1 MLYFWD
7 MNRVIIL
14 LVLILL
20 SWQSNAQCDTSRYI
34 SPILNVIDVQTDVE
48 YGQAPQWNF
57 PYFNETLL
65 MDVYRPLLDPIEK
78 RPCMLWAHSGAFA
91 LGDKQADDMVAL
103 CDSSA
108 RRGFVTA
115 TMGYRKGFNPLDAAS
130 SERAVYRGLQDG
142 RAAYRFL
149 VENHEVYGIDTTKIF
164 VGGSSAG
171 ALIALHLAFM
181 EEEERPESSFDQ
193 FLAPDL
199 GCIDCS
205 GNNFQH
211 EVNPL
216 GIIGLW
222 GAIGDTTWVNS
233 DVNTLLAHGTED
245 PIVPFES
252 GPPFQFFTLPDVYGS
267 SLIHERLQ
275 NQGLSSELIIAE
287 GEGHEPHGTLNGNW
301 IGPPNDFWE
310 ELFSSVEEFCFE
322 LIRPQELAISGSEFI
337 CEGQNYTYSVELAEG
352 ESVCWEIEG
361 GTYQETSDEEI
372 AVQITGQSAIITA
385 FIYNEVGAASES
397 SSIILQASP
406 SPDAAWDVSLEQNV
420 LDYSV
425 LTLFD
430 TSWYLNGLLISEE
443 NIGSMLLKTEGEYT
457 VSLEVVNE
465 LGCVT
470 SYSEEFTYAIDNL
483 DEQANSLTEVKLSSG
498 VLSIKSE
505 VITKVNLYDVMGRL
519 LYENEATEHVVSE
532 HSGVYILSFSNSE
545 ESRAIKIVFP

>member
-1 MLYFWD
+1 MKRLFDYPEVAIHSQRSSEQQLIAILYISSLTSQFATILINLPGTTMILRIVLPS
-7 MNRVIIL
+7 MNRCTFSSASAIFSISCFEISAATSIFPLTLPFTCNTKVIL
-14 LVLILL
+14 LRTNAF
-20 SWQSNAQCDTSRYI
+20 SSTAGHFASATDSEWPKACQRAWQI
-34 SPILNVIDVQTDVE
+34 
-48 YGQAPQWNF
+48 
-57 PYFNETLL
+57 
-65 MDVYRPLLDPIEK
+65 
-78 RPCMLWAHSGAFA
+78 
-91 LGDKQADDMVAL
+91 
-103 CDSSA
+103 
-108 RRGFVTA
+108 
-115 TMGYRKGFNPLDAAS
+115 
-130 SERAVYRGLQDG
+130 
-142 RAAYRFL
+142 
-149 VENHEVYGIDTTKIF
+149 
-164 VGGSSAG
+164 
-171 ALIALHLAFM
+171 
-181 EEEERPESSFDQ
+181 
-193 FLAPDL
+193 
-199 GCIDCS
+199 
-205 GNNFQH
+205 
-211 EVNPL
+211 
-216 GIIGLW
+216 W

-275 NQGLSSELIIAE
+275 NQGFSSELIIAE
-287 GEGHEPHGTLNGNW
+287 GEGHEPYGTINGSW

-310 ELFSSVEEFCFE
+310 ELFSIVQEFCFE
-322 LIRPQELAISGSEFI
+322 LIRPQELVISGSEFI
-337 CEGQNYTYSVELAEG
+337 CEGQNHTYSVELAEG

-361 GTYQETSDEEI
+361 GDYQETSDEEI

-397 SSIILQASP
+397 SSIIVQASP
-406 SPDAAWDVSLEQNV
+406 SPDVAWDVSLEQNV
-420 LDYSV
+420 LEYSV

-505 VITKVNLYDVMGRL
+505 VITKVKLYDVMGRL
-519 LYENEATEHVVSE
+519 LYEHEATEHVVSE